1 MAETDFRRSV
11 RMVTKIELL
20 GWEDNT
26 TMNESLAQKIN
37 PKKNED
43 NETLVIV
50 QWLDHETYEG
60 KVSSLNLQGEADGNL
75 NKKEGN

>member
-1 MAETDFRRSV
+1 
-11 RMVTKIELL
+11 
-20 GWEDNT
+20 
-26 TMNESLAQKIN
+26 MNESLAQKIN